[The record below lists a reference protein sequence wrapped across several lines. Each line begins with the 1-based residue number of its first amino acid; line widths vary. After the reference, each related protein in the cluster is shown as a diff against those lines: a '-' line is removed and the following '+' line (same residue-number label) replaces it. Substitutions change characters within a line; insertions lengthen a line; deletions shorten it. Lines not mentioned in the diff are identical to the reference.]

1 MHPRLQRGASLLE
14 ALVAFVV
21 LSIGLLGMVRLQSHL
36 RLDADIARQRS
47 EAVRLAQQD
56 IETLRSF
63 AAMAASGTQPSYAT
77 ITSAARTID
86 LTSTRYDLTR
96 SIADNAGHKTVSV
109 SAAWTD
115 RSGKPQSVALESM
128 IAGSD
133 PLHAA
138 SLGVVQRAHAVK
150 AVVGRS
156 PNVPL
161 TAKDLGDGRSVLKPV
176 ATGTIAFVFSNVTG
190 QIIGRCNAVSPTTST
205 RTMTAADITGC
216 DAVNALLLSGVVRF
230 STTSPPDAAHANDL
244 PLALSMAV
252 ALTGGSYP
260 ALPQCGAEAQTL
272 ASGERFVAYHC
283 MITPLA
289 GRWSGRSSIVPQ
301 GWALGSTA
309 SQFKVCRY
317 SADQDGSGS
326 IDSNAEHPRDYT
338 EVQSA
343 LTQQNFLVVRGDQ
356 SCPLASSIGGAVFSN
371 LSTAHHQ
378 P

>member
-1 MHPRLQRGASLLE
+1 
-14 ALVAFVV
+14 
-21 LSIGLLGMVRLQSHL
+21 MVRLQSHL

-63 AAMAASGTQPSYAT
+63 AALAASANRRSYAG
-77 ITSAARTID
+77 ITSDMEPID
-86 LTSTRYDLTR
+86 LTNTHYVLTR
-96 SIADNAGHKTVSV
+96 RIAESAAHKTVSV
-109 SAAWTD
+109 AVAWTD

-150 AVVGRS
+150 AVLGRS

-161 TAKDLGDGRSVLKPV
+161 AAKDLGDGRSVLKPV
-176 ATGTIAFVFSNVTG
+176 ATGTVAFVFDNLTG
-190 QIIGRCNAVSPTTST
+190 RIIGRCSAVSPTTT
-205 RTMTAADITGC
+205 RNLTAADITGC
-216 DAVNALLLSGVVRF
+216 DTVDALLLSGVVRF
-230 STTSPPDAAHANDL
+230 SAASPPDAAVANDV

-252 ALTGGSYP
+252 ALTGGTYP
-260 ALPQCGAEAQTL
+260 TPPQCGAEAQTL

-289 GRWSGRSSIVPQ
+289 GRWSGRSSVVPQ

-326 IDSNAEHPRDYT
+326 VDINAEHPRDYT

-371 LSTAHHQ
+371 LSTAQHQ